1 MSLLE
6 LRDYLK
12 KRVGFRLFL
21 YGMDTVLS
29 IGQWTWHQPNYED
42 ELQYLKLKQETTKRA
57 VNIFFF
63 WTNVTMSVFYILPAD
78 PIDRGTSQLNLVS
91 NPFLSHWLHLGK
103 YVSVWNRIKS
113 EDKNLGKYVSVFK
126 HIQRNMARIANAV
139 TITLYSRVTM

>member
-1 MSLLE
+1 MSLLK

-12 KRVGFRLFL
+12 KKVGFRLFL
-21 YGMDTVLS
+21 YGHCFVHWTVDMAPTKLW
-29 IGQWTWHQPNYED
+29 GWTTI
-42 ELQYLKLKQETTKRA
+42 LKIKRGNKKSA

-103 YVSVWNRIKS
+103 YVSVWNRIKY
-113 EDKNLGKYVSVFK
+113 ENENLGKYVSVFK
-126 HIQRNMARIANAV
+126 HIQRNIARIANAV